1 MTDAGPFAV
10 MVLLAA
16 AVGLVVVLSNRLTER
31 VKVPSPAL
39 VLVGAAVAVAV
50 VPALHEPPHLVVERV
65 VTVALACILFD
76 GGMQIGWSRFRS
88 AAVPVSVTGV
98 AGTFGTVAACAL
110 LAHTAFAL
118 DWYTSVLLATAVA
131 PTDPAVV
138 FSVLGQREI
147 AGPGDVIL
155 KGESGANDPVG
166 IALMVSL
173 IGAGGLSAGAFAR
186 VGGQFLLQMG
196 VGAAVGVA
204 GGAALLWFMRR
215 VPLPGEGLYPLRT
228 LACSLL
234 LFAVATLAHGSGFLA
249 VFIAGI
255 VLGDGR
261 APYKREVE
269 RFHSAL
275 ASLAEIVAFVVL
287 GLTIDLDVV
296 SQAGVWVPGL
306 VVGAALAVV
315 IRPVVVGICLA
326 PARLGRGELGFVLFA
341 GLKGAVPILLGS
353 FLLEAGVPGAQRL
366 YGIVAVAVVFSVVVQ
381 GSLVP
386 AAARLLRVPM
396 RPVEPEPWALGVR
409 LRDEPSGVHQFTV
422 TAGSPADG
430 RTIDQLAGLPGQAWV
445 SFIVRDGQLVPLKA
459 STSLQPG
466 DEVLVHADPGLHD
479 KLARAFERPVP
490 VDRGVA
496 GQGKQCP
503 AHREDLLASACGKDA
518 GYCSAVSGCRGGGR
532 RAWPR

>member
-1 MTDAGPFAV
+1 VTDAGPFAL

-31 VKVPSPAL
+31 VRVPSPAL
-39 VLVGAAVAVAV
+39 VLGGAAVAVKI

-65 VTVALACILFD
+65 VTVALVCILFD
-76 GGMQIGWSRFRS
+76 GGIQIGWSRFRS
-88 AAVPVSVTGV
+88 AAVPVTVTGV
-98 AGTFGTVAACAL
+98 AGTFGTVAGGAL
-110 LAHTAFAL
+110 LARAAFGL

-138 FSVLGQREI
+138 FSVLGQREV
-147 AGPGDVIL
+147 AGRGDVIL

-166 IALMVSL
+166 IALMASL
-173 IGAGGLSAGAFAR
+173 IAAGGLSVGAFAQ
-186 VGGQFLLQMG
+186 VGGAFLLQMT
-196 VGAAVGVA
+196 VGAAVGGA
-204 GGAALLWFMRR
+204 GGAVLLWFMRR

-249 VFIAGI
+249 VFVAGI

-287 GLTIDLDVV
+287 GLTISLDVV
-296 SQAGVWVPGL
+296 SRVDVWVPGL
-306 VVGAALAVV
+306 ALGAALAFV
-315 IRPVVVGICLA
+315 IRPVVVGLCLV

-353 FLLEAGVPGAQRL
+353 FLVDAGVPGAQRL
-366 YGIVAVAVVFSVVVQ
+366 YGIIAVAVMFSVVVQ
-381 GSLVP
+381 GGLVP

-409 LRDEPSGVHQFTV
+409 LRDEPCGVHQLTV

-430 RTIDQLAGLPGQAWV
+430 RTVDELAGLPGEAWV
-445 SFIVRDGQLVPLKA
+445 SFIVRDGQLVPLKPG
-459 STSLQPG
+459 TRLRPG
-466 DEVLVHADPGLHD
+466 DDVLVQADPDLHE
-479 KLARAFERPVP
+479 KLVTAFEGAPPPGGPGGSANHDPGKAPTPQRPS
-490 VDRGVA
+490 GAA
-496 GQGKQCP
+496 G
-503 AHREDLLASACGKDA
+503 L
-518 GYCSAVSGCRGGGR
+518 
-532 RAWPR
+532 